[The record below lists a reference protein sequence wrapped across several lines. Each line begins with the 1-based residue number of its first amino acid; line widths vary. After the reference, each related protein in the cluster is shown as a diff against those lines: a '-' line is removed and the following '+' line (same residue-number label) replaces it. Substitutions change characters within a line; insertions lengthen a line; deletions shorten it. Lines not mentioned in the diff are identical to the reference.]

1 MMSKGTVLAVDDEAI
16 ALRIL
21 KMTLE
26 GGGYEV
32 VTAASGEAALEELD
46 AAPDRFDAV
55 LLDRIMPGMG
65 GMEVLRSI
73 RTDSRFLGLPVIM
86 QTAASL
92 PCEIQEGFSAGAHY
106 YVTKPYD
113 DQVLLSVTD
122 SATAKYQQFRDV
134 MGWGAESVAALSLM
148 LQGLFRIRTP
158 HEARMVAN
166 LVADLAECPAAV
178 MLGMMELLINGI
190 ENGNLGFSGEEKDA
204 LIREGRWK
212 DELIQRLYDPQNMDK
227 FIYVAFGVEDGVT
240 TVTIKDEGNG
250 FDFERQLNDVADRA
264 FTARGRGIF
273 MARAF
278 SFDSLI
284 YSEGGTRVQVTFP
297 ALQQ

>member
-1 MMSKGTVLAVDDEAI
+1 MSEGTVLAVDDEAI

-32 VTAASGEAALEELD
+32 VTAKSGEAALLELN
-46 AAPDRFDAV
+46 ATPDRFDAV

-65 GMEVLRSI
+65 GMEALRSI
-73 RTDSRFLGLPVIM
+73 RADSQFLGLPVIM
-86 QTAASL
+86 QMAASL
-92 PCEIQEGFSAGAHY
+92 PQEIQDGISAGAHY

-113 DQVLLSVTD
+113 DQALLSVTD

-134 MGWGAESVAALSLM
+134 MGWGTESVAALSLM

-166 LVADLAECPAAV
+166 LVADLAEDPAAV

-190 ENGNLGFSGEEKDA
+190 ENGNLGFSGNDKAA
-204 LIREGRWK
+204 LIREGLWK
-212 DELIQRLYDPQNMDK
+212 DTLMQRLYAPENMEK
-227 FIYVAFGVEDGVT
+227 FLYVAFGVEDGVA

-250 FDFERQLNDVADRA
+250 FDSERELNAVSENA
-264 FTARGRGIF
+264 FSGHGRGIF

-278 SFDSLI
+278 SFDSLV
-284 YSEGGTRVQVTFP
+284 YSEGGTRVEVTFP

>member
-1 MMSKGTVLAVDDEAI
+1 MPKGTVLAVDDEAI

-21 KMTLE
+21 KITLE
-26 GGGYEV
+26 GGGYKV
-32 VTAASGEAALEELD
+32 VTATSGEAALAELD

-73 RTDSRFLGLPVIM
+73 RADSRFLGLPVIM

-92 PCEIQEGFSAGAHY
+92 PQEIKDGISGGAHY

-113 DQVLLSVTD
+113 DQALLSVTN

-148 LQGLFRIRTP
+148 QQGLFRIRTP

-166 LVADLAECPAAV
+166 LVADLAENPAAV
-178 MLGMMELLINGI
+178 MLGMMELLINAI
-190 ENGNLGFSGEEKDA
+190 ENGNLGFSGDEKEA
-204 LIREGRWK
+204 LIQEGHWK
-212 DELIQRLYDPQNMDK
+212 DSLMNRLYDPENMDK
-227 FIYVAFGVEDGVT
+227 FVYVAFSVEDGIT
-240 TVTIKDEGNG
+240 TVVIKDEGSG
-250 FDFERQLNDVADRA
+250 FDFNNEANLVAENA
-264 FTARGRGIF
+264 FSSHGRGIF
-273 MARAF
+273 MARMF
-278 SFDSLI
+278 SFDSLD
-284 YSEGGTRVQVTFP
+284 YSEEGTRVQVTFS
-297 ALQQ
+297 ALHH